1 MLYPLPLEFE
11 GSGKRTEREIY
22 GKVKETLSHPGFE
35 NLMKPLS
42 IKPRQCNFFAI
53 TREPAFNQSKYN
65 ARQSSIESLEISAP
79 VLRKNTY
86 LCPMLF

>member
-42 IKPRQCNFFAI
+42 IKPSQGNVIFLQSP
-53 TREPAFNQSKYN
+53 ENQLSTNQNTMPDK
-65 ARQSSIESLEISAP
+65 AP
-79 VLRKNTY
+79 
-86 LCPMLF
+86 